1 MSSVRC
7 AKEVYKEYCGGSTS
21 GLKEENS
28 NNWLK
33 ILLNAHVKVRGNQS
47 H

>member
-28 NNWLK
+28 NS
-33 ILLNAHVKVRGNQS
+33 LNDNF
-47 H
+47 